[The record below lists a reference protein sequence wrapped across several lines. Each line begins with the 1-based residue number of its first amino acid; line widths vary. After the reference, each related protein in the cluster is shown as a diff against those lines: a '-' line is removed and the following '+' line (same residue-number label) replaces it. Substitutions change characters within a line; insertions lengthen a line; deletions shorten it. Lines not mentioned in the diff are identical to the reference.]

1 MKYFVYV
8 IGTLHKKKSYTYV
21 GWTTNIEKRLK
32 NHNTG
37 KGARFTRGRFWK
49 LLYQESLSSKRDAM
63 AREWRLK
70 RDRKFRNK
78 ILKLI

>member
-63 AREWRLK
+63 TREWHLK